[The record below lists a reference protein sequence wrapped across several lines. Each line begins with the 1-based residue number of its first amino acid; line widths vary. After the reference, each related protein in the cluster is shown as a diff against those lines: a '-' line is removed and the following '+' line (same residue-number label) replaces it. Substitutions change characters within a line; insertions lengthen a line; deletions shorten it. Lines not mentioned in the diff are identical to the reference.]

1 MLVMTTSGEH
11 IPPSYLQN
19 EEVRSDQERIDK
31 KFMRA
36 AIRLARKHEGLTAEN
51 PSVAAFVVKY
61 VDGQPVI
68 IGRGVTAIGGRPHA
82 EVLALEE
89 AGHAAKDT
97 HVYVTLEPC
106 SHYGKTSPCADA
118 LIRAGVARV
127 IVAANDP
134 DERVSGQGFEKLRTA
149 GIKVV
154 HNVLAQE
161 AEYGLAGYLMRKR
174 NKRPFVTLKIA
185 MTKDGLIGVRGGKQI
200 KITSDISNGQV
211 QILRALND
219 AILVGA
225 GTVQNDNPTLT
236 CRLNS
241 LEHRSPVRVIID
253 RSFKISPA
261 SNLVQTAEQH
271 KLIIATNSDATNSDV
286 TNTKA
291 YEELGVE
298 ILPFTSLDGD
308 EQLSELLSRLATSDV
323 STLLVEGG
331 AKVASS
337 FLNAGYV
344 DRIVVFQ
351 SDQDLDVVSGAP
363 TVKTPFTPDN
373 MLPGFTLKN
382 KLTFGPDVMYE
393 YEKIN

>member
-11 IPPSYLQN
+11 ISASYLQN
-19 EEVRSDQERIDK
+19 EEVHSDQDIIDK

-51 PSVAAFVVKY
+51 PSVAALVVKY
-61 VDGQPVI
+61 IDQQPVI

-82 EVLALEE
+82 EVLALKE
-89 AGHAAKDT
+89 AGSAAKGA

-106 SHYGKTSPCADA
+106 AHYGKTPPCADA

-127 IVAANDP
+127 VVAANDP
-134 DERVSGQGFEKLRTA
+134 DDRVSGQGFKKLREA

-154 HNVLAQE
+154 HNVLAQD

-174 NKRPFVTLKIA
+174 HARPFVTLKMA
-185 MTKDGLIGVRGGKQI
+185 MSKDGLIGARDGRQI
-200 KITSDISNGQV
+200 KITSEISNGQV
-211 QILRALND
+211 QVLRALND
-219 AILVGA
+219 AILVGS

-236 CRLNS
+236 CRLNG
-241 LEHRSPVRVIID
+241 LKHRSPLRVVMD
-253 RSFKISPA
+253 RNLTISTA
-261 SNLVQTAEQH
+261 SNLVQTAKQH
-271 KLIIATNSDATNSDV
+271 KLILATNSNTLNSEV
-286 TNTKA
+286 

-298 ILPFTSLDGD
+298 ILPINSSDDDQIT
-308 EQLSELLSRLATSDV
+308 ELLNHLGKSDV

-331 AKVASS
+331 ANIASS

-344 DRIVVFQ
+344 DQIIIFQ
-351 SDQDLDVVSGAP
+351 SDENLDVVAGTP
-363 TVKTPFTPDN
+363 TVKAPLTPEN
-373 MLPGFTLKN
+373 LPQGFLLKN